1 MAANALRLMYGRL
14 GFTNDMANYI
24 RDDQGINSID
34 ELRNLDDTSVKAL
47 C

>member
-24 RDDQGINSID
+24 RDNQGIDSID
-34 ELRNLDDTSVKAL
+34 ELQNLDDASAKP
-47 C
+47 